1 MEKIKESITVQV
13 TVNAPVEKCW
23 KLWTT
28 PADIM
33 QWNNPSEEWHSPRV
47 ENDAREGGSFLF
59 RMETKD
65 GKMGF
70 DHSGVYDKVVTNELI
85 EYTVADGRKSVIRMV
100 RAGDSTNVIEVFEPE
115 ASTPVDMQRGFVQGV
130 LENFKRYAEK

>member
-1 MEKIKESITVQV
+1 MEKIKESITAQV
-13 TVNAPVEKCW
+13 AVNAPIEKCW

-47 ENDAREGGSFLF
+47 ENDPREGGSFLF

-70 DHSGVYDKVVTNELI
+70 DHSGRYDKVIPNELI
-85 EYTVADGRKSVIRMV
+85 EYTVADGRRSVIRMIRV
-100 RAGDSTNVIEVFEPE
+100 GDSTNVIEVFEPE
-115 ASTPVDMQRGFVQGV
+115 ANTPVDMQRDFCQGV